1 MTRLLFIC
9 AGNICRSPMAEAVFR
24 HLAAEAG
31 LADHFEIDSAGTGGW
46 HLGELPHPKTRS
58 ILEEQKISYDGQQ
71 ARQIQQDDIK
81 HYDYLVVM
89 DSENYQDV
97 AALARQAGN
106 APGELVRLLDFADPQ
121 VTNGRSDVPDPYYV
135 GGYDAVYTLV
145 RSGCQGLLR
154 HIQKAEDLPGSA

>member
-46 HLGELPHPKTRS
+46 HLGELPHPKTRA

-71 ARQIQQDDIK
+71 ARQIQQDDIE

-97 AALARQAGN
+97 AALARQAEG

-121 VTNGRSDVPDPYYV
+121 VTNGLSDVPDPYYV

-154 HIQKAEDLPGSA
+154 HIQQAEDLPGSA